1 MKKIL
6 LIITIFGFL
15 VLSFTSCDKDILD
28 KTPVDRYSGE
38 TVWSDI
44 NLADAYLKTAYRGI
58 GYVYNEYALQDC
70 ESDDIFFI
78 HIYGTDVY
86 LKGDISADNPGAFED
101 PDNWI
106 FQTINWKALF
116 KNVQVINQFIENIDL
131 VPDAYPETQR
141 AAIKERADLM
151 KGEALFLRAYCYT
164 QMARVYG
171 GLPII
176 KKSWKVGDDYGS
188 VPRGTWKE
196 TVDFI
201 ASDCD
206 AAAAILKSK
215 AEMESGRATNAA
227 ALALKSRILL
237 FAASD
242 LTADGTA
249 ESKYV
254 GYENPDRTALWRA
267 ARDAAKAVM
276 DLNEYSLTDFGAP
289 DKDAV
294 SKNYFEFFKQY
305 TLENN
310 EIIWGK
316 MFVLDVGDRH
326 SWNVMQG
333 SNGLGC
339 YGGNTPTQSLIDSYQ
354 MADGSDFFDHFTV
367 DENGFY
373 KNKGTTKYRHENPYL
388 DREPRFYGSILC
400 DSAIW
405 QKRFED
411 LADRDPLGIYDR
423 RTRRVVQGGTE
434 ISKTYGIDTRNG
446 PVGNW
451 NAGYTG
457 YLTKKMMDDKTI
469 TITEDVI
476 NTNIW
481 IEFRYTEVLMNYA
494 EACIGSGDI
503 GPATTYINLIRN
515 RAGLPDFKGDIVAA
529 LRQERHIEFT
539 FENFR
544 WYDIRRWKIL
554 ENVLK
559 NAEGMDI
566 VETTNKDNG
575 TVATTWQLINCQDR
589 GPVNKRMYWIPIST
603 DELKRAPQL
612 EQNPGY

>member
-1 MKKIL
+1 MKKYSIV
-6 LIITIFGFL
+6 IKIFMFL
-15 VLSFTSCDKDILD
+15 VLSFTACEKDILD
-28 KTPVDRYSGE
+28 KAPIDRYSGQL
-38 TVWSDI
+38 VWSDI

-58 GYVYNEYALQDC
+58 GYSYSDYTLMDC
-70 ESDDIFFI
+70 LSDDLFFI

-86 LKGDISADNPGAFED
+86 LKGDISADNLGFCFEGD
-101 PDNWI
+101 WVGFGI
-106 FQTINWKALF
+106 INWKRLF
-116 KNVQVINQFIENIDL
+116 ANIQIINQFLENIEK
-131 VPDAYPETQR
+131 VSDAYPETQR
-141 AAIKERADLM
+141 DAISERAGIM
-151 KGEALFLRAYCYT
+151 KGEALFLRAYCYA
-164 QMARVYG
+164 QMARTYG
-171 GLPII
+171 GLPLI
-176 KKSWKVGDDYGS
+176 KKSWKVGDDYLS

-201 ASDCD
+201 VEDCD
-206 AAAAILKSK
+206 AAASILKSK
-215 AEMESGRATNAA
+215 AEMEPGRATNAA

-254 GYENPDRTALWRA
+254 GYESPNRTELWTA
-267 ARDAAKAVM
+267 ARDAAKAVI

-289 DKDAV
+289 EKDAV

-339 YGGNTPTQSLIDSYQ
+339 YGGNTPNQSLIDAYQ
-354 MADGSDFFDHFTV
+354 MEDGSDFFDHFTV
-367 DENGFY
+367 DANGY
-373 KNKGTTKYRHENPYL
+373 YRNKGTTKYRNKSPYL
-388 DREPRFYGSILC
+388 HREPRFYGSILC

-411 LADRDPLGIYDR
+411 LADLDPLGIYDR
-423 RTRRVVQGGTE
+423 RTRRVMQGGTE

-469 TITEDVI
+469 TVTEDVI

-494 EACIGSGDI
+494 EACLGLSDNGT
-503 GPATTYINLIRN
+503 ATTYINMIRN
-515 RAGLPDFKGDIVAA
+515 RAGLPDFTGDIETA
-529 LRQERHIEFT
+529 LQQERHIEFT

-554 ENVLK
+554 ENVLT
-559 NAEGMDI
+559 NAKGMDI
-566 VETTNKDNG
+566 VETTNKDDG
-575 TVATTWQLINCQDR
+575 TVTTTWQLINCQDR
-589 GPVNKRMYWIPIST
+589 QAVKKMYWIPIPT
-603 DELKRAPQL
+603 DELKKAPQL
-612 EQNPGY
+612 VQNPGY

>member
-1 MKKIL
+1 
-6 LIITIFGFL
+6 
-15 VLSFTSCDKDILD
+15 
-28 KTPVDRYSGE
+28 
-38 TVWSDI
+38 
-44 NLADAYLKTAYRGI
+44 
-58 GYVYNEYALQDC
+58 
-70 ESDDIFFI
+70 
-78 HIYGTDVY
+78 
-86 LKGDISADNPGAFED
+86 
-101 PDNWI
+101 
-106 FQTINWKALF
+106 
-116 KNVQVINQFIENIDL
+116 
-131 VPDAYPETQR
+131 
-141 AAIKERADLM
+141 
-151 KGEALFLRAYCYT
+151 
-164 QMARVYG
+164 MARTYG

-176 KKSWKVGDDYGS
+176 KKSWKVGDDYLS

-196 TVDFI
+196 TLDFI
-201 ASDCD
+201 VEDCD

-215 AEMESGRATNAA
+215 AEMEQGRATNAA

-254 GYENPDRTALWRA
+254 GYESPNRTALWTA
-267 ARDAAKAVM
+267 ARDAAKEVI

-305 TLENN
+305 TLEND
-310 EIIWGK
+310 ELIWGK

-339 YGGNTPTQSLIDSYQ
+339 YGGNTPNQSLIDAYQ
-354 MADGSDFFDHFTV
+354 MEDGSDFFDHFTV
-367 DENGFY
+367 DANGYY
-373 KNKGTTKYRHENPYL
+373 KNKGTTKYRNESPYL
-388 DREPRFYGSILC
+388 HREPRFYGSILC

-411 LADRDPLGIYDR
+411 LADMDPLGIYDR
-423 RTRRVVQGGTE
+423 RTRRVVQGGSE

-469 TITEDVI
+469 TVTEDVI

-494 EACIGSGDI
+494 EACMGLSDNGT
-503 GPATTYINLIRN
+503 ATTYINMIRN
-515 RAGLPDFKGDIVAA
+515 RAGLPDFTGDIETA
-529 LRQERHIEFT
+529 LRHERHIEFT

-554 ENVLK
+554 ENVLT
-559 NAEGMDI
+559 NAKGMDI

-575 TVATTWQLINCQDR
+575 TVTTTWQLINCQDR
-589 GPVNKRMYWIPIST
+589 QAVKKMYWIPIPT

-612 EQNPGY
+612 VQNPGY

>member
-1 MKKIL
+1 
-6 LIITIFGFL
+6 
-15 VLSFTSCDKDILD
+15 
-28 KTPVDRYSGE
+28 
-38 TVWSDI
+38 
-44 NLADAYLKTAYRGI
+44 
-58 GYVYNEYALQDC
+58 
-70 ESDDIFFI
+70 
-78 HIYGTDVY
+78 
-86 LKGDISADNPGAFED
+86 
-101 PDNWI
+101 
-106 FQTINWKALF
+106 
-116 KNVQVINQFIENIDL
+116 
-131 VPDAYPETQR
+131 
-141 AAIKERADLM
+141 
-151 KGEALFLRAYCYT
+151 
-164 QMARVYG
+164 
-171 GLPII
+171 
-176 KKSWKVGDDYGS
+176 
-188 VPRGTWKE
+188 
-196 TVDFI
+196 
-201 ASDCD
+201 
-206 AAAAILKSK
+206 
-215 AEMESGRATNAA
+215 
-227 ALALKSRILL
+227 LALKSRILL

-254 GYENPDRTALWRA
+254 GYESPNRTALWTA
-267 ARDAAKAVM
+267 ARDAAKEVI

-305 TLENN
+305 TLEND

-339 YGGNTPTQSLIDSYQ
+339 YGGNTPNQSLIDAYQ
-354 MADGSDFFDHFTV
+354 MEDGSDFFDHFTV
-367 DENGFY
+367 DADGYY
-373 KNKGTTKYRHENPYL
+373 KNKGTTKYRNESPYL
-388 DREPRFYGSILC
+388 HREPRFYGSILC

-423 RTRRVVQGGTE
+423 RTRRVVQGGSE

-494 EACIGSGDI
+494 EACIELGGGDLQNGI
-503 GPATTYINLIRN
+503 DVLNTVRN
-515 RAGLPDFKGDIVAA
+515 RAGLPDFTGDTETA

-539 FENFR
+539 FENIR

-554 ENVLK
+554 ENVLT
-559 NAEGMDI
+559 NAKGMDI
-566 VETTNKDNG
+566 IETTNKDNG
-575 TVATTWQLINCQDR
+575 TVTTTWQLINCQDR
-589 GPVNKRMYWIPIST
+589 NVVKAMYWIPIPT
-603 DELKRAPQL
+603 DEIKRAPQL
-612 EQNPGY
+612 VQNPGY

>member
-1 MKKIL
+1 MKKYSIIIKIVTVL
-6 LIITIFGFL
+6 L
-15 VLSFTSCDKDILD
+15 LSFTACNEKILD
-28 KTPVDRYSGE
+28 KTPIDRYSGE

-44 NLADAYLKTAYRGI
+44 NLADAYLKGAYEGI
-58 GYVYNEYALQDC
+58 GYAYSDYALQDC
-70 ESDDIFFI
+70 QSDDLFFI

-86 LKGDISADNPGAFED
+86 LKGDIGADNLGAFGGTED
-101 PDNWI
+101 DPFHI
-106 FQTINWKALF
+106 INWTKLF
-116 KNVQVINQFIENIDL
+116 KNVQVINQFLEKIDG
-131 VPDAYPETQR
+131 VANAYPESSRET
-141 AAIKERADLM
+141 ITERASIM
-151 KGEALFLRAYCYT
+151 KGEALFLRAFCYV

-176 KKSWKVGDDYGS
+176 NKSWKVGDDYLS

-201 ASDCD
+201 VGDCD
-206 AAAAILKSK
+206 AAAALLKSK
-215 AEMESGRATNAA
+215 SEMEAGRATDAA

-254 GYENPDRTALWRA
+254 GYESPDRTALWTA
-267 ARDAAKAVM
+267 AQDAAKAVI

-289 DKDAV
+289 AKEAV
-294 SKNYFEFFKQY
+294 AKNYFEFFKQY
-305 TLENN
+305 TLQNN
-310 EIIWGK
+310 ELIWGK

-326 SWNVMQG
+326 SWNVYQG

-354 MADGSDFFDHFTV
+354 MEDGSNFFDHFTV
-367 DENGFY
+367 DENGY
-373 KNKGTTKYRHENPYL
+373 YINKGTTKYKDPSPYHN
-388 DREPRFYGSILC
+388 REPRFYGSILC
-400 DSAIW
+400 DSALW

-411 LADRDPLGIYDR
+411 LSDRDPLGIYDR
-423 RTRRVVQGGTE
+423 RTRRTVSGGTE

-469 TITEDVI
+469 TVTEDVI

-481 IEFRYTEVLMNYA
+481 IEFRYTEILMNYA
-494 EACIGSGDI
+494 EASMELGDI
-503 GPATTYINLIRN
+503 PTATTYLNMVRN
-515 RAGLPDFKGDIVAA
+515 RAGLPDFTGDIETA

-554 ENVLK
+554 ENVLT

-566 VETTNKDNG
+566 VETTNVDDG
-575 TVATTWQLINCQDR
+575 TVTTTWQRINCQDR
-589 GPVNKRMYWIPIST
+589 HAVKKMYWIPIST
-603 DELKRAPQL
+603 DEIKRAPQL